1 MSCGVGGVSRV
12 TGLNIHAGIKRSLIS
27 LQNLAMRK
35 RWMDLLLTCDGT
47 VVHSVPSFSKETG
60 STNNFMVPCVQVP
73 IKQYIAPKQSLPPMQ

>member
-47 VVHSVPSFSKETG
+47 GVHSVPSFSKDAG
-60 STNNFMVPCVQVP
+60 STNNLGGAVCSDTDQAVH
-73 IKQYIAPKQSLPPMQ
+73 SS